1 MCISKKYRTLCNVIK
16 SSYDGNKVFYQ
27 RSILVVV
34 IIVVFFYFI
43 FLQPAK
49 GFATNTVIAIH
60 RGDTAQKIS
69 VTLANKKIIQNPV
82 LFKIIVR
89 VAGGVSGVKAG
100 VYRFNK
106 PVGLVVVV
114 YRLLTGELGIVPVNI
129 VFPEG
134 ITSYRIGKSLS
145 VKFPNIS
152 SDNFNKIAESDEGY
166 LFPDTYT
173 FMPDVNTKTVVTT
186 MLNNFNTR
194 IASITPE
201 IKKSG
206 HSLKNIVIMASLL
219 EREARTLEEK
229 RLISGI
235 LWNRIKIG
243 MPLQV
248 DAVFGYIF
256 NKPTFSPSLKDL
268 KVDSPYNTY
277 THRGLPPGPISN
289 PGLDSLLA
297 AATPTKTGY
306 LYYITDRAGK
316 MHYSKTLYGH
326 NRNVRRYLR

>member
-1 MCISKKYRTLCNVIK
+1 MHISKKYIALYSAIR
-16 SSYDGNKVFYQ
+16 SSYNERKILYQ
-27 RSILVVV
+27 RMMLVTVV
-34 IIVVFFYFI
+34 IIVFFYFI

-49 GFATNTVIAIH
+49 GFVTNTVISIH

-69 VTLANKKIIQNPV
+69 VTLANKKIIENPL

-100 VYRFNK
+100 IYRFNK
-106 PVGLVVVV
+106 PIGLLPVV
-114 YRLLTGELGIVPVNI
+114 YKLLSGELGIVPVNM

-134 ITSYRIGKSLS
+134 ITSFRIGKSLS
-145 VKFPNIS
+145 AKFPNIS
-152 SDNFNKIAESDEGY
+152 SDNFNKSAVKHEGY

-201 IKKSG
+201 IKMSG
-206 HSLKNIVIMASLL
+206 RSLKSIVIMASLL
-219 EREARTLEEK
+219 EREARTLEQK

-235 LWNRIKIG
+235 LWNRLKIG